1 MTDKILMS
9 RCALINNKRAP
20 FQRIPVSA
28 DTTSTP
34 TTVHGNPT
42 TDSVI
47 DHSQKQVLNPPSK
60 QIALI
65 AIVYYYLCL

>member
-9 RCALINNKRAP
+9 RCAQINNKHAP

-28 DTTSTP
+28 DTSL
-34 TTVHGNPT
+34 TVHVTQPPT
-42 TDSVI
+42 LLI
-47 DHSQKQVLNPPSK
+47 EHSQKQVLNPPSK

>member
-9 RCALINNKRAP
+9 RCAQINNKRAP

-34 TTVHGNPT
+34 TTVHCNPT
-42 TDSVI
+42 TDSV
-47 DHSQKQVLNPPSK
+47 DRAFTKNK
-60 QIALI
+60 CQIPL
-65 AIVYYYLCL
+65 VNKLL